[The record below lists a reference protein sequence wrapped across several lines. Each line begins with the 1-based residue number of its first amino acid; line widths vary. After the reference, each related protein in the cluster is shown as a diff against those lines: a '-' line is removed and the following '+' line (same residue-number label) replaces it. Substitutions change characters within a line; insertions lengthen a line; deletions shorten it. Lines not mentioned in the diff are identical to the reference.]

1 MKNEG
6 EMKKKFF
13 LFFLIVFIGCSTR
26 IADFTII
33 STRNV
38 DMDGNYELV
47 GSKVKGKD
55 VTPIITYIP
64 IGAPSIEDAIDDALD
79 SVDGDIMT
87 DVTIRSNVLWF
98 VYFGTHTY
106 VVVGDVWKKVD

>member
-1 MKNEG
+1 MKQ
-6 EMKKKFF
+6 KILIFF
-13 LFFLIVFIGCSTR
+13 LLILTACSTR
-26 IADFTII
+26 VADFTIV
-33 STRNV
+33 STKNI

-47 GSKVKGKD
+47 ESNVKGKD
-55 VTPIITYIP
+55 VTPIIIYIP
-64 IGAPSIEDAIDDALD
+64 IGSPSIEDAIDDALN

-87 DVTIRSNVLWF
+87 DVTVRSNILWF